1 MSAESRPLPVASTR
15 RVSLPAQLLRRRA
28 WVVATAVV
36 LLLVVI
42 SLLSPWI
49 FPDPNAIDVGRVR
62 QPPSLANPFGTDEL
76 GRDLV
81 KRMAHAGRFTLAVG
95 FGATAVSM
103 VLGVLWGMTAA
114 TLGGWVDESLM
125 RPADAILAIPTI
137 LFALVLVAAFGADT
151 ISLIFIIGLLM
162 TPLTVRVA
170 RSSVLSE
177 LQSDYV
183 RGLTA
188 VGVTRPRI
196 LATQVLPNVMPPLL
210 AQATLNV
217 AIAIMVE
224 ASLSFVGLGVQPP
237 AASWGTLLKQGY
249 DNLFQSLWQP
259 VFPALVILV
268 MIGALNVAGEQL
280 QKVLDGGRE
289 S

>member
-1 MSAESRPLPVASTR
+1 MSVNSSTRPVASTR
-15 RVSLPAQLLRRRA
+15 RVSLPEQLRRRRA
-28 WVVATAVV
+28 WVAAM
-36 LLLVVI
+36 VVI
-42 SLLSPWI
+42 LLFVGVSLLSPWI
-49 FPDPNAIDVGRVR
+49 FPDPNDIDVGRVR
-62 QPPSLANPFGTDEL
+62 QPPSLTNPFGTDEL
-76 GRDLV
+76 GRDLL
-81 KRMAHAGRFTLAVG
+81 KRLAHAGRFTLAVG

-114 TLGGWVDESLM
+114 TLGGWVDEGLM

-151 ISLIFIIGLLM
+151 GSLIFIIGLLM

-196 LATQVLPNVMPPLL
+196 LATQVLPNVMPPLI

-249 DNLFQSLWQP
+249 DNLFQTLWQP
-259 VFPALVILV
+259 LFPALAILA

-280 QKVLDGGRE
+280 QKVLDAGRE

>member
-1 MSAESRPLPVASTR
+1 M
-15 RVSLPAQLLRRRA
+15 
-28 WVVATAVV
+28 
-36 LLLVVI
+36 LVVI

-62 QPPSLANPFGTDEL
+62 QPPSLTNPFGTDEL

-114 TLGGWVDESLM
+114 TLGGWVDECLM

-249 DNLFQSLWQP
+249 DNLFQSPWQP

>member
-1 MSAESRPLPVASTR
+1 MSVNSSTRPVASTR
-15 RVSLPAQLLRRRA
+15 RVSLPEQLRRRRA
-28 WVVATAVV
+28 WVAAM
-36 LLLVVI
+36 VVI
-42 SLLSPWI
+42 LLFVGVSLLSPWI
-49 FPDPNAIDVGRVR
+49 FPDPNDIDVGRVR
-62 QPPSLANPFGTDEL
+62 QPPSLTNPFGTDEL
-76 GRDLV
+76 GRDLL
-81 KRMAHAGRFTLAVG
+81 KRLAHAGRFTLAVG

-114 TLGGWVDESLM
+114 TLGGWVDEGLM

-151 ISLIFIIGLLM
+151 GSLIFIIGLLM

-196 LATQVLPNVMPPLL
+196 LVTQVLPNVMPPLI

-249 DNLFQSLWQP
+249 DNLFQTLWQP
-259 VFPALVILV
+259 LFPALAILA

-280 QKVLDGGRE
+280 QKVLDAGRE